1 VSGPPL
7 SRRAVLR
14 SGGAAGLLGAAVLGG
29 CDLDPTSSSS
39 APPAAAPPDPDQQI
53 VESARA
59 ELTSL
64 IGHLAVTQ
72 AATENQI
79 FGAGDSLVDL
89 HRAQLAALGGQARPA
104 SLRGRVLSHTQL
116 VAHERRAGAR
126 FTHWAL
132 TCDNGD
138 LARVLASVAAGIAT
152 FVQGLTS

>member
-1 VSGPPL
+1 
-7 SRRAVLR
+7 VLR
-14 SGGAAGLLGAAVLGG
+14 SGGAAGVLGAAVLGG

-39 APPAAAPPDPDQQI
+39 APPAAAPPDPDQEI

-64 IGHLAVTQ
+64 IGHLA
-72 AATENQI
+72 ATRTAIGSQV
-79 FGAGDSLVDL
+79 FAGGGSLVDL

-104 SLRGRVLSHTQL
+104 SLRGRALSHAQL
-116 VAHERRAGAR
+116 VAHERRAANR

-152 FVQGLTS
+152 IVQGLAS